1 MAVNTG
7 RLLLIPKKTGTLP
20 VRTVTPS
27 SQLENNGRLL
37 FNYVTNVVTYTYSYT
52 ETVYLKVT
60 NVVKPTH

>member
-37 FNYVTNVVTYTYSYT
+37 FNYVTNVVAYTYS
-52 ETVYLKVT
+52 
-60 NVVKPTH
+60 